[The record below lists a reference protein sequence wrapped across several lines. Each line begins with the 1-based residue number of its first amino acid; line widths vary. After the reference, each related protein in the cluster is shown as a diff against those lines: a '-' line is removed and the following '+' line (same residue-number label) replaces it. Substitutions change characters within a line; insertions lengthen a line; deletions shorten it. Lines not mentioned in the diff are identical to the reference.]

1 MIKKS
6 LSKIT
11 TNMKTLSNDS
21 MLNESFL
28 SEKLNINFD
37 KNVFEKIDS
46 KNKLVKSEIKDM
58 SPRINPDLK
67 ENLIITEYNE
77 YSIFNSL
84 EENQLKQNNNDKQ
97 IYNYLIKNYKTRK
110 NVEEF
115 INFFY
120 PEGFKEDPYINELDF
135 YLIGV
140 FEDLAYYPIWMSDNL
155 LIDIIKELKNKYEI
169 YYWRRI
175 KGDGNCYYR
184 SILINYIEI
193 LIINGIKN
201 SNPNLFFCFIKEI
214 FFTKFP
220 YDITEFKEKLILTL
234 LIIYEQIQIK
244 CGLAFDIFYRTI
256 HKSKF
261 IEKILIYWF
270 KLKLSQ
276 FLKQNINLEIDG
288 LKLVQVIQ
296 EINYDDENTNIELDN
311 KDLNEYIDNKILK
324 MDEYVEGYPIYITP
338 FILKCKINIY
348 SINKSIDPQN
358 KNSTILSINKEK
370 IELPNDT
377 MFIPVI
383 DYLPYLN
390 NEEINLL
397 FKSPHYDSLSK
408 REFVNNLVDIYNN
421 PYIILVEGILTSNEY
436 EQYKTSIVENWNKKN
451 FNFFSKEDESNEN
464 INNKIP
470 DNKIKE
476 EESAIKV
483 YENLSGIK
491 DTCISNR
498 SECSS
503 KSSSSIHLK
512 YIECL
517 TKCNICNQYMNHKL
531 PCGCFICLQCSKNKI
546 KNLKKNDIKI
556 PISLCSCGYILNDKD
571 KKYLYLI

>member
-1 MIKKS
+1 MLKKT

-11 TNMKTLSNDS
+11 TNMKTLSNESNIKDS
-21 MLNESFL
+21 FI
-28 SEKLNINFD
+28 SEKLNLCFDSNEFKKIN
-37 KNVFEKIDS
+37 KH
-46 KNKLVKSEIKDM
+46 NKLAKSENIEESK
-58 SPRINPDLK
+58 L
-67 ENLIITEYNE
+67 ENNLEENEIIAEFNE

-84 EENQLKQNNNDKQ
+84 EENQLRKNNDNKQ

-110 NVEEF
+110 DLDEF

-120 PEGFKEDPYINELDF
+120 PDGFKEIPYINEIDF
-135 YLIGV
+135 YLVGV
-140 FEDLAYYPIWMSDNL
+140 FEDLAYYPIWMSDDL
-155 LIDIIKELKNKYEI
+155 LLDTIKELKSKYEI
-169 YYWRRI
+169 YYWRRV

-184 SILINYIEI
+184 SVLINYIEI
-193 LIINGIKN
+193 LIIKGIKN
-201 SNPNLFFCFIKEI
+201 SNPNIFFCFIKEI

-220 YDITEFKEKLILTL
+220 KDINKFKEKLILTL
-234 LIIYEQIQIK
+234 LLIYEQIEK
-244 CGLAFDIFYRTI
+244 KSGLAFDILYRTI

-276 FLKQNINLEIDG
+276 FLQQNINLEIDG
-288 LKLVQVIQ
+288 LKLVQVIP
-296 EINYDDENTNIELDN
+296 EINFEDENISLELDN
-311 KDLNEYIDNKILK
+311 KDLNNYIDNKILK

-348 SINKSIDPQN
+348 SINKSIDAQN

-370 IELPNDT
+370 IEIPNNT

-408 REFVNNLVDIYNN
+408 REYVNNLVDIYNN
-421 PYIILVEGILTSNEY
+421 PYIILVEGILTINEY
-436 EQYKTSIVENWNKKN
+436 EQYKTSIVENWNSKK
-451 FNFFSKEDESNEN
+451 FFSKKENEKDDDKQ
-464 INNKIP
+464 INK
-470 DNKIKE
+470 KIKE
-476 EESAIKV
+476 EETALKM
-483 YENLSGIK
+483 YENLNEIK
-491 DTCISNR
+491 DTCMSNR
-498 SECSS
+498 SNYSS
-503 KSSSSIHLK
+503 KSSSSIQLK

-517 TKCNICNQYMNHKL
+517 TRCNICNQYMNHKL
-531 PCGCFICLQCSKNKI
+531 PCGCFICSHCSKNKI
-546 KNLKKNDIKI
+546 KMMKKNNDIEI

-571 KKYLYLI
+571 KKLLCY

>member
-1 MIKKS
+1 MLKKT

-11 TNMKTLSNDS
+11 TNMKTLSNESNIKDS
-21 MLNESFL
+21 FI
-28 SEKLNINFD
+28 SEKLNLCLDTNEFKKIN
-37 KNVFEKIDS
+37 KH
-46 KNKLVKSEIKDM
+46 NKLAKSENIEESK
-58 SPRINPDLK
+58 L
-67 ENLIITEYNE
+67 ENNLEENEIIAEFNE

-84 EENQLKQNNNDKQ
+84 EENQLRKNNDNKQ

-110 NVEEF
+110 DLDEF

-120 PEGFKEDPYINELDF
+120 PDGLKEIPYINEIDF
-135 YLIGV
+135 YLVGV
-140 FEDLAYYPIWMSDNL
+140 FEDLAYYPIWMSDDL
-155 LIDIIKELKNKYEI
+155 LLDTIKELKSKYEI
-169 YYWRRI
+169 YYWRRV

-184 SILINYIEI
+184 SVLINYIEI
-193 LIINGIKN
+193 LIIKGIKN
-201 SNPNLFFCFIKEI
+201 SNPNIFFCFIKEI

-220 YDITEFKEKLILTL
+220 KDINKFKEKLILTL
-234 LIIYEQIQIK
+234 LIIYEQIEK
-244 CGLAFDIFYRTI
+244 KSGLAFDILYRTI

-276 FLKQNINLEIDG
+276 FLQQNINLEIDG
-288 LKLVQVIQ
+288 LKLVQVIP
-296 EINYDDENTNIELDN
+296 EINFEDENISLELDN
-311 KDLNEYIDNKILK
+311 KDLNNYIDNKILK

-348 SINKSIDPQN
+348 SINKSIDAQN

-370 IELPNDT
+370 IEIPNNT

-408 REFVNNLVDIYNN
+408 REYVNNLVDIYNN
-421 PYIILVEGILTSNEY
+421 PYIILVEGILTINEY
-436 EQYKTSIVENWNKKN
+436 EQYKTSIVENWNSKK
-451 FNFFSKEDESNEN
+451 FFSKKEN
-464 INNKIP
+464 GKDDDKQINK
-470 DNKIKE
+470 KIKE
-476 EESAIKV
+476 EETALKM
-483 YENLSGIK
+483 YENLNEIK
-491 DTCISNR
+491 DICMSNR
-498 SECSS
+498 SNYSS
-503 KSSSSIHLK
+503 KSSSSIQLK

-517 TKCNICNQYMNHKL
+517 TRCNICNQYMNHKL
-531 PCGCFICLQCSKNKI
+531 PCGCFICSQCSKNKI
-546 KNLKKNDIKI
+546 LMMKKNNDIEI

-571 KKYLYLI
+571 KKLLCY

>member
-1 MIKKS
+1 MLKKT

-11 TNMKTLSNDS
+11 TDIKTLT
-21 MLNESFL
+21 NESNIKENYN
-28 SEKLNINFD
+28 SQRLNLYKDSNI
-37 KNVFEKIDS
+37 FEKIDNE
-46 KNKLVKSEIKDM
+46 NKSIKSENKNM
-58 SPRINPDLK
+58 KK
-67 ENLIITEYNE
+67 ETKSDESEEYSIITEYNE

-110 NVEEF
+110 NIEEF

-120 PEGFKEDPYINELDF
+120 PEGFKEEPYINEVDF

-140 FEDLAYYPIWMSDNL
+140 FEDLAYYSIWMSDDL
-155 LIDIIKELKNKYEI
+155 LIDIIKELKTKYEI

-201 SNPNLFFCFIKEI
+201 SNPTIFFCFIKEI

-220 YDITEFKEKLILTL
+220 YDINKFKEKLILIL
-234 LIIYEQIQIK
+234 LIIYEQIQK
-244 CGLAFDIFYRTI
+244 KNGLAFDILYRTI
-256 HKSKF
+256 HYSKF

-288 LKLVQVIQ
+288 LKLVQVIP
-296 EINYDDENTNIELDN
+296 EINYEDENTNIEIDN

-348 SINKSIDPQN
+348 SINKSIDSKN
-358 KNSTILSINKEK
+358 KNKAILSINKEK
-370 IELPNDT
+370 IELPKDT
-377 MFIPVI
+377 MFIPVM

-421 PYIILVEGILTSNEY
+421 PYIILVEGILTINEY
-436 EQYKTSIVENWNKKN
+436 EQYKTSILETWNTKK
-451 FNFFSKEDESNEN
+451 FFSKKSKSIDEINN
-464 INNKIP
+464 ININK
-470 DNKIKE
+470 KVKE
-476 EESAIKV
+476 EETALKM
-483 YENLSGIK
+483 YENLSEIK

-498 SECSS
+498 SNYSS
-503 KSSSSIHLK
+503 KSSSSIQLK

-517 TKCNICNQYMNHKL
+517 TKCTLCNQYMNHKL

-546 KNLKKNDIKI
+546 KNIKKNNDIKI

-571 KKYLYLI
+571 KKMLLI

>member
-1 MIKKS
+1 
-6 LSKIT
+6 
-11 TNMKTLSNDS
+11 MKTSS
-21 MLNESFL
+21 NESMVKDSFI
-28 SEKLNINFD
+28 SDKININFD
-37 KNVFEKIDS
+37 INEFEKIDLED
-46 KNKLVKSEIKDM
+46 KLTKSEIKNER
-58 SPRINPDLK
+58 PKIEKDLE
-67 ENLIITEYNE
+67 ENEIITEYNE

-84 EENQLKQNNNDKQ
+84 EENQLKQNNNNKQ

-120 PEGFKEDPYINELDF
+120 PDGFKEDPYINEVDF

-140 FEDLAYYPIWMSDNL
+140 FEDLAYYPIWMSDDL
-155 LIDIIKELKNKYEI
+155 LIDIIKKLKSKYEI

-175 KGDGNCYYR
+175 KGDGNCYHR

-193 LIINGIKN
+193 LIVSGIKN
-201 SNPNLFFCFIKEI
+201 SNPMIFFCFIKEI

-220 YDITEFKEKLILTL
+220 YDINEFKEKLILML
-234 LIIYEQIQIK
+234 LMIYEQIQK
-244 CGLAFDIFYRTI
+244 KNGLAFDILYRTI

-261 IEKILIYWF
+261 IEKTLIYWF

-288 LKLVQVIQ
+288 LKLVQVIP
-296 EINYDDENTNIELDN
+296 EINNEDENTNIEIDN
-311 KDLNEYIDNKILK
+311 KDLNEYIDNKLLK
-324 MDEYVEGYPIYITP
+324 MEEYVEGYPIYITP

-348 SINKSIDPQN
+348 SINKSMDPQN
-358 KNSTILSINKEK
+358 KNNTILSINKEK
-370 IELPNDT
+370 IDLPKDT

-421 PYIILVEGILTSNEY
+421 PYIILVEGILTQNEY
-436 EQYKTSIVENWNKKN
+436 EQYKTSVVENWNTK
-451 FNFFSKEDESNEN
+451 NFFSKKSKSKEDINN
-464 INNKIP
+464 INIDKNG
-470 DNKIKE
+470 KE
-476 EESAIKV
+476 EEKV
-483 YENLSGIK
+483 LKIYENLNEIK

-498 SECSS
+498 SHCSS
-503 KSSSSIHLK
+503 KSSSSIQLK

-517 TKCNICNQYMNHKL
+517 IKCPICNQYMNHKL

-546 KNLKKNDIKI
+546 NNIKKNNDIKI

-571 KKYLYLI
+571 KKFL